1 MLGTAL
7 GTKLMVIPNKYPPT
21 KLVQI
26 KSKGDYWFVQVTK
39 PDDVYAITGGNK
51 TARLST
57 KTKDK
62 RQAELLWRPTE
73 TQLDTSWD
81 TLLQRDPFIELLSA
95 HWPKKEALPPKEF
108 IDTVEGGKVLAC
120 CRVCMGPEGWNMGL
134 ANQLF
139 RYLKHFEAIE
149 FREAITPR
157 ANPYPTNI
165 QNEQASQL
173 RQFIEENEGEE
184 LNVSTPSPTQFVNVS
199 GCPTILEVLPLY
211 LNSKKRWEGI
221 SKKEK
226 KYAHKYIERC
236 VEIIGD
242 KPLDQVI
249 KIDAI
254 NIMIALESEGKANST
269 IGTYKRHLSNL
280 FSWAETHCINDR
292 AQPIQHWLKGNP
304 FFGVGTEGYGA
315 KKRSYEA
322 LSEEQLHHLFSLDM
336 PEDHRLLLSIL
347 ITTGM
352 RLDEVALLEWS
363 QYKKDRNGLRY
374 FDLSL
379 GAIVKNDKFSARTV
393 AIPDCLTLPPASQG
407 RLFNFPVNA
416 DGKSSKW
423 ASKELNE
430 TYFHVIRINKEDDRK
445 VVHSLRHNLTGMMQN
460 LTNPPAPDNHMD
472 WITGHSM
479 EGDKTASER
488 KRTYA
493 SDVDV
498 KVKYDIV
505 NRIKHPWLERPNT

>member
-1 MLGTAL
+1 
-7 GTKLMVIPNKYPPT
+7 
-21 KLVQI
+21 
-26 KSKGDYWFVQVTK
+26 
-39 PDDVYAITGGNK
+39 
-51 TARLST
+51 
-57 KTKDK
+57 
-62 RQAELLWRPTE
+62 
-73 TQLDTSWD
+73 
-81 TLLQRDPFIELLSA
+81 
-95 HWPKKEALPPKEF
+95 
-108 IDTVEGGKVLAC
+108 
-120 CRVCMGPEGWNMGL
+120 
-134 ANQLF
+134 
-139 RYLKHFEAIE
+139 
-149 FREAITPR
+149 
-157 ANPYPTNI
+157 
-165 QNEQASQL
+165 
-173 RQFIEENEGEE
+173 
-184 LNVSTPSPTQFVNVS
+184 
-199 GCPTILEVLPLY
+199 
-211 LNSKKRWEGI
+211 
-221 SKKEK
+221 
-226 KYAHKYIERC
+226 
-236 VEIIGD
+236 
-242 KPLDQVI
+242 
-249 KIDAI
+249 
-254 NIMIALESEGKANST
+254 MIALESEGKANST

-430 TYFHVIRINKEDDRK
+430 TYFHVIRMNKEDDRK

-460 LTNPPAPDNHMD
+460 LTDPPAPDNHMD